1 MDSCKASNIELIN
14 KKFGSNI
21 DRHMKK
27 HSRQKMKLV
36 ASSNEIKIKYL
47 KTSVKGHKRPYF
59 SDKRVYSF

>member
-27 HSRQKMKLV
+27 HSPKKMKLV
-36 ASSNEIKIKYL
+36 ASSNENQNQISENL
-47 KTSVKGHKRPYF
+47 CERSQKTIFQRQKGL
-59 SDKRVYSF
+59 

>member
-27 HSRQKMKLV
+27 HSTQKMKLV
-36 ASSNEIKIKYL
+36 ASSNENQNQISENL
-47 KTSVKGHKRPYF
+47 CERS
-59 SDKRVYSF
+59 